1 MLAAVHY
8 VWVCA
13 LLTDTRP
20 CSQSLSRELRTL
32 NIIPPQVTFDL
43 DQIFEKV
50 VHLEAE
56 PDNNSSLKSLMEN
69 HWGGKHKQ
77 KTFGYLIFSSI

>member
-8 VWVCA
+8 VWVSA

-20 CSQSLSRELRTL
+20 CSQSSSRELRTL

-56 PDNNSSLKSLMEN
+56 PDYNSLKSLMEN
-69 HWGGKHKQ
+69 DWGRKHKL